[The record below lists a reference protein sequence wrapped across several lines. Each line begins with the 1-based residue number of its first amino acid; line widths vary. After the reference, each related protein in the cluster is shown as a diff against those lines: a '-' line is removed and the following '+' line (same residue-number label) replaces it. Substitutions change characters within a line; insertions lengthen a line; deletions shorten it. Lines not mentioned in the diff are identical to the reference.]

1 MTSLYFVFVNVV
13 LYEIYREKAEVTI
26 NYVVKSY
33 KEEVN
38 AKQNVQPFI
47 YNKTTQFYTLNKL
60 FVLVNN
66 HVIEYISLKF
76 KKKIKK

>member
-1 MTSLYFVFVNVV
+1 LKKKYEDYDEKLKNHFTFVSEKFSKIGQEMTSLYFVFVNVV

-38 AKQNVQPFI
+38 AKQNV
-47 YNKTTQFYTLNKL
+47 
-60 FVLVNN
+60 
-66 HVIEYISLKF
+66 
-76 KKKIKK
+76 

>member
-1 MTSLYFVFVNVV
+1 MSENFSKIGQEITSLYFVFVNVV

-38 AKQNVQPFI
+38 AKQNV
-47 YNKTTQFYTLNKL
+47 
-60 FVLVNN
+60 
-66 HVIEYISLKF
+66 
-76 KKKIKK
+76 

>member
-1 MTSLYFVFVNVV
+1 MKKKKYEDYDEKLKNHFTFVSENFSKIDQEMTSLYFVFVNVV

-38 AKQNVQPFI
+38 AKQNV
-47 YNKTTQFYTLNKL
+47 
-60 FVLVNN
+60 
-66 HVIEYISLKF
+66 
-76 KKKIKK
+76 

>member
-1 MTSLYFVFVNVV
+1 MKKKYEDYDEKLKNHFTFVSEKFGKIGQEMTSLYFVFVNVV

-38 AKQNVQPFI
+38 AKQNV
-47 YNKTTQFYTLNKL
+47 
-60 FVLVNN
+60 
-66 HVIEYISLKF
+66 
-76 KKKIKK
+76 